1 MQKTKVDIN
10 INDFPQELHY
20 IFADTNVYD
29 SSSSPKAQ
37 VLYSDLGYYI
47 KIADAG
53 NLSQEATLARL
64 FDQKGLGPRVVFY
77 IQAEKDYLVTESAKG
92 EDALEY
98 LDNPKKL
105 CEVLAD
111 AMKYLHDQ
119 SIEGVPVSTSMKVY
133 DSSEKGMKLKKDT
146 FIHGDFCLPNVM
158 LENWKFTSFIDA
170 GAAGVGD
177 KHIDIYWTLWSLQ
190 YNLKTDEYTDYF
202 LDCYGREKVDMD
214 ILKIV
219 AEVET

>member
-29 SSSSPKAQ
+29 SSSSPEAQ

-47 KIADAG
+47 KIADA
-53 NLSQEATLARL
+53 
-64 FDQKGLGPRVVFY
+64 
-77 IQAEKDYLVTESAKG
+77 
-92 EDALEY
+92 
-98 LDNPKKL
+98 
-105 CEVLAD
+105 
-111 AMKYLHDQ
+111 MKYLHDQ
-119 SIEGVPVSTSMKVY
+119 PIEGVLVSTSMKVY

-146 FIHGDFCLPNVM
+146 FIPGDFCLPTIM
-158 LENWKFTSFIDA
+158 LENWKFTSFIDV
-170 GAAGVGD
+170 GATGVGD
-177 KHIDIYWTLWSLQ
+177 KHIDIYWALWSLQ